1 VLVTLVRREGRLF
14 VPQGKT
20 RVRAGDVLLLMTT
33 SEHESELR
41 DWISEGSA
49 GR

>member
-1 VLVTLVRREGRLF
+1 VLVTLIRREGRLF

-20 RVRAGDVLLLMTT
+20 RLRAGDVLVLMTT
-33 SEHESELR
+33 SEHAGELES
-41 DWISEGSA
+41 WISAGSA